1 MIEEKMVKINVD
13 GIDAEISED
22 LIRDMMA
29 MHGVDVLK
37 EVTAV
42 LEKEVAKESLR
53 NDNKGEV

>member
-42 LEKEVAKESLR
+42 LEKEVAKESLQ
-53 NDNKGEV
+53 NNNKGEV